1 MYYKLPPRERDA
13 TLEQVRRVQAQ
24 VMRATN
30 VSARLL
36 ERAEHGEMMTVM
48 EVYED
53 IEDADGFARLLDG
66 AVRDHLPAAHVESR
80 RVERFR
86 DA

>member
-13 TLEQVRRVQAQ
+13 MLEQVRRVQAQ
-24 VMRATN
+24 VTRAAN

-36 ERAEHGEMMTVM
+36 ERTEHGEMMTVM

-53 IEDADGFARLLDG
+53 IEDADGFARLLDA
-66 AVRDHLPAAHVESR
+66 AVRDHLPVAHVASR